1 MTLSHKVTIVVSLFC
16 SSYKNI
22 TANLPIPHKI
32 LSFVLFSAIKSN
44 TGDFPVEEIRI
55 LMASPLMEAQGEQ
68 NSFKTVFFFTL
79 FSSEEEP
86 EN

>member
-1 MTLSHKVTIVVSLFC
+1 
-16 SSYKNI
+16 
-22 TANLPIPHKI
+22 
-32 LSFVLFSAIKSN
+32 
-44 TGDFPVEEIRI
+44 
-55 LMASPLMEAQGEQ
+55 MASPLMEAQGEQ